1 MNTAKRKKQRQF
13 SSNNTA
19 QKLKEVTITEVYPQP
34 LQISKIE
41 LLTKTVTGFMPPT
54 IFVKR
59 FILDVGRVLNMLL
72 VLLIS
77 TDKT

>member
-41 LLTKTVTGFMPPT
+41 LLTKTVTGFMPLT

-59 FILDVGRVLNMLL
+59 FILNVGRVLNMLL

>member
-41 LLTKTVTGFMPPT
+41 LLTKTVTGFMPLT

-59 FILDVGRVLNMLL
+59 FILDVGRALNMLL

>member
-41 LLTKTVTGFMPPT
+41 LLTKTVTGFMPLT